1 MAGKRL
7 AEADQADL
15 GVFVSEVS
23 NVCERLIGEVS
34 YDDEDHLGFMML
46 AFLCKL
52 TEQADS
58 VQMLVQYDH
67 GRDAE
72 LVARS
77 MLETMAS
84 LIWAAQDPEDRAFR
98 WRGFAYVEDFKLI
111 QSQKSQGI
119 PVDGAVEQGNRDF
132 LRMNSTVFEDP
143 KRAGKA
149 NPYYSDWKCGVRI
162 SHIFTAVG
170 GRPLY
175 SELYGP
181 LSDWI
186 HSGVRSIGEA
196 ISRSEKTISWL
207 PSSAST
213 NARALSV
220 AFQSIAE
227 ALLLATDH
235 FRSHLRSDLDDT
247 VGRFQARFP
256 PTLSTK
262 RDA

>member
-1 MAGKRL
+1 MRGERL
-7 AEADQADL
+7 AETDQADL
-15 GVFVSEVS
+15 GVFVSEAS
-23 NVCERLIGEVS
+23 SLCERLIGEVS
-34 YDDEDHLGFMML
+34 YDEDDHLGFMIL

-52 TEQADS
+52 AEQAAA

-132 LRMNSTVFEDP
+132 LRTNSTVFEDP

-149 NPYYSDWKCGVRI
+149 NPYYADWKCGMRI
-162 SHIFTAVG
+162 SGIFTAVG

-175 SELYGP
+175 TELYGP

-186 HSGVRSIGEA
+186 HAGVKSIGDA
-196 ISRSEKTISWL
+196 ISRNEKTIQWL
-207 PSSAST
+207 PASAST
-213 NARALSV
+213 NATALSV

-227 ALLLATDH
+227 VLRLATNH
-235 FRSHLRSDLDDT
+235 FRSDLRSDLDDT
-247 VGRFQARFP
+247 VKRFQGRFR
-256 PTLSTK
+256 PTLHTG
-262 RDA
+262 REA

>member
-1 MAGKRL
+1 MGGERL
-7 AEADQADL
+7 AETDQADL
-15 GVFVSEVS
+15 GVFVSEES
-23 NVCERLIGEVS
+23 SLCERLIGEVS
-34 YDDEDHLGFMML
+34 YDEDDHLGFMIL

-52 TEQADS
+52 AEQADS
-58 VQMLVQYDH
+58 VQMLVQYEH

-143 KRAGKA
+143 KRAEEA
-149 NPYYSDWKCGVRI
+149 NPYYANWKCGKRI
-162 SHIFTAVG
+162 SDIFADIG

-175 SELYGP
+175 RELYGP

-186 HSGVRSIGEA
+186 HAGVKSIGDA
-196 ISRSEKTISWL
+196 ISRSEKTIRWL

-213 NARALSV
+213 NATALSV

-227 ALLLATDH
+227 ALRLATDY
-235 FRSHLRSDLDDT
+235 FCSHLRSDLDDT
-247 VGRFQARFP
+247 VERFQARFP
-256 PTLSTK
+256 PTLATE
-262 RDA
+262 RNA